1 MENEKENTTLQTQEV
16 APEDVT
22 IKPEEAARLGEQLER
37 QEESEERLA
46 AQGKEVEHPEPE
58 QEIDTVHFTKNDLL
72 RLLVKRQY
80 RELREATEEVQ
91 PVDLAEILEDM
102 DENNRLV
109 AFRLLRK
116 SVAAEVF
123 SYLDPDVRADMVE
136 AFSDAEL
143 RAALEQMSLDDAADL
158 LEDMPASVVQRVLEK
173 SSKKTRD
180 SLNKLLNYPEDSA
193 GSIMTPEYVRLRQ
206 GDTVSQAFDTIR
218 RYGENAETVYTCF
231 VVEKHKLI
239 GVVSAKD
246 LMLASL
252 DEKIE
257 DIMDEN
263 VITVKVTDDKEYVAR
278 EMQRYDFT
286 AMPVVDNEGMFVGII
301 TIDDAIDV
309 LTDESTED
317 MQKMAAI
324 LPADEATTYFGT
336 SVWTHAK
343 QRIPW
348 LLILMLSAT
357 FTGMVTT
364 HYEEAF
370 VSLPLLVSFMPMLMD
385 TAGNCGNQISTLMV
399 RGLAL
404 GEVEPSDFLKVLG
417 KELRVS
423 AIVGAVLGLVNGL
436 RIYLMYTYLY
446 AGQYDNVMGYAIVVS
461 VSLFFSVVLA
471 KLVGGMLPLAAKK
484 LGADPAIMATPFI
497 TTIVD
502 ACSLI
507 LYFQIAQLVFKN
519 MM

>member
-1 MENEKENTTLQTQEV
+1 MTMFNKDQIFQLLESRDGEALRALWQGRGAVDIAALLDSVEDGARQAAVFRTL
-16 APEDVT
+16 PKD
-22 IKPEEAARLGEQLER
+22 
-37 QEESEERLA
+37 LA
-46 AQGKEVEHPEPE
+46 A
-58 QEIDTVHFTKNDLL
+58 D
-72 RLLVKRQY
+72 
-80 RELREATEEVQ
+80 
-91 PVDLAEILEDM
+91 
-102 DENNRLV
+102 
-109 AFRLLRK
+109 
-116 SVAAEVF
+116 VF
-123 SYLDPDVRADMVE
+123 SYLPSPTQATLARSFADGE
-136 AFSDAEL
+136 LQQIFDAL
-143 RAALEQMSLDDAADL
+143 HLDDAADFLEELPANLVTRILRSASPQRRMAVNAL
-158 LEDMPASVVQRVLEK
+158 LRYPA
-173 SSKKTRD
+173 
-180 SLNKLLNYPEDSA
+180 DSA
-193 GSIMTPEYVRLRQ
+193 GSVMTPEFVSLRP
-206 GDTVSQAFDTIR
+206 GDTVRQALDTIR
-218 RYGENAETVYTCF
+218 RTGIHKETVYTCY
-231 VVEKHKLI
+231 VVESNRLQ
-239 GVVSAKD
+239 GVVSARN
-246 LMLASL
+246 LLLA
-252 DEKIE
+252 DPKTPITEIME
-257 DIMDEN
+257 DN
-263 VITVKVTDDKEYVAR
+263 LVTVKVTDDQEFVAR

-286 AMPVVDNEGMFVGII
+286 AMPVLDNEGMFVGII

-324 LPADEATTYFGT
+324 LPDDDATTYFGT

-404 GEVEPSDFLKVLG
+404 GEVEPADFMRVLA

-423 AIVGAVLGLVNGL
+423 AIVGAVLGIVNGL
-436 RIYLMYTYLY
+436 RIYLMYTFLFP
-446 AGQYDNVMGYAIVVS
+446 GQYANVMGYAIVVS
-461 VSLFFSVVLA
+461 VSLFFSVILA

-484 LGADPAIMATPFI
+484 RGAAPAIMATPFI

-507 LYFQIAQLVFKN
+507 LYFQIAQLVFRN